1 MCCRH
6 GKTDLKGKS
15 QARCYYDFPEENR
28 GDTAPAP
35 EGLAVWLGFIFLRH
49 VAVDIDTV

>member
-15 QARCYYDFPEENR
+15 QARCYYDFPEGTR
-28 GDTAPAP
+28 RYSASP

-49 VAVDIDTV
+49 VAVDIDTT